1 VPGRPNDF
9 ASVISTSRGMTDD
22 GQTMPLLAV
31 DYDFIDTYGLE
42 LAGGEDLSRETAT
55 DSTEKFLINESAMQ
69 ALGWASPDEALGVEL
84 TRQFQDSR
92 EVSGVVKDFHY
103 HSLQNAIEPLV
114 LLIRPDWYRYVSV
127 KIRTEDVPGTLQALE
142 EQWLAFSPSRPMEY
156 FFLDDDYDRQYRTES
171 RLATILSL
179 FTGLAI
185 LIACLGLFGLA
196 SFVTE
201 QRTKEI
207 GVRKVLGASAG
218 SIIVLL
224 SGDFTRLVLLATLL
238 AFPAAYFLMDSW
250 LQAFPYR
257 ISIGPGA
264 FVVAALLGLATA
276 LLTVGYQSVRAALA
290 NPVDTLRYE

>member
-1 VPGRPNDF
+1 
-9 ASVISTSRGMTDD
+9 
-22 GQTMPLLAV
+22 
-31 DYDFIDTYGLE
+31 
-42 LAGGEDLSRETAT
+42 
-55 DSTEKFLINESAMQ
+55 MQ

-238 AFPAAYFLMDSW
+238 AFPAAYVLMDSW